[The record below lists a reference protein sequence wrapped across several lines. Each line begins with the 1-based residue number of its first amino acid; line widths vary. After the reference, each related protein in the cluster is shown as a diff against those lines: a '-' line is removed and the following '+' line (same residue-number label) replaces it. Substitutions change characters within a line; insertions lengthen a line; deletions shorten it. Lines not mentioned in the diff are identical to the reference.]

1 MDVAEAFDDP
11 SHRASEDAAFRA
23 ERAARRGDLQAART
37 LYAEAGTAELVVAR
51 RIPSGELRGVF
62 AISAVTCF
70 VRAQCWADAARTA
83 HEFLARPDLLNPLS
97 IQSIEDL
104 LDDALRTREL
114 FSAMGSGVDAAPLEI
129 RLDGGRVRHGV
140 CPSSLVQEREEIAE
154 ALVYRLADY
163 KAQKKFRKAG
173 RSAFRSGNSFAF
185 ITSDKVGSVRKFTV
199 FSTSD
204 GGYSLTRTARAD
216 SKAQAEK
223 IAKDAV
229 AQVFEARVATARKL
243 ADKGSYEEASKILY
257 DLAVSDKAGDIGYAV
272 RMRYTEIVGVV
283 ERAGYNLKSY
293 FQKASKK

>member
-1 MDVAEAFDDP
+1 MDMNSFNTIFGASPDSIIRANTSRQGFLYSYDPGPYHQRFSTENLEAW
-11 SHRASEDAAFRA
+11 
-23 ERAARRGDLQAART
+23 
-37 LYAEAGTAELVVAR
+37 GTKIYE
-51 RIPSGELRGVF
+51 PF
-62 AISAVTCF
+62 YYY
-70 VRAQCWADAARTA
+70 
-83 HEFLARPDLLNPLS
+83 
-97 IQSIEDL
+97 
-104 LDDALRTREL
+104 
-114 FSAMGSGVDAAPLEI
+114 
-129 RLDGGRVRHGV
+129 DG
-140 CPSSLVQEREEIAE
+140 
-154 ALVYRLADY
+154 
-163 KAQKKFRKAG
+163 
-173 RSAFRSGNSFAF
+173 GNSFAF

-216 SKAQAEK
+216 TKAQAEK